1 MTERSKEEMDE
12 ATRAMKDAADLA
24 SKMAEMMVQET
35 QSSRKAIYASAI
47 LYASLAGMYGMT
59 MHDAMALLMELYKRH
74 EKFMKEQE

>member
-1 MTERSKEEMDE
+1 MTEKSNEQIEKEV
-12 ATRAMKDAADLA
+12 KSAAELA
-24 SKMAEMMVQET
+24 SKMAELMVQET

>member
-1 MTERSKEEMDE
+1 MDE
-12 ATRAMKDAADLA
+12 VTKEVKDAAEIAGKLA
-24 SKMAEMMVQET
+24 ELMVQET

>member
-1 MTERSKEEMDE
+1 MDE
-12 ATRAMKDAADLA
+12 VTREVKDAAEIAGKLA
-24 SKMAEMMVQET
+24 ELMVQET

>member
-1 MTERSKEEMDE
+1 MDE

-47 LYASLAGMYGMT
+47 LYASLAGMYGMS
-59 MHDAMALLMELYKRH
+59 MHDAMALLMELYKKH
-74 EKFMKEQE
+74 EKFMREQQ

>member
-1 MTERSKEEMDE
+1 MTEKSNGQIEKE
-12 ATRAMKDAADLA
+12 MKSAAELA
-24 SKMAEMMVQET
+24 SKMAELTVQET

>member
-1 MTERSKEEMDE
+1 MDKATKEV
-12 ATRAMKDAADLA
+12 KDAAEIAGKLA
-24 SKMAEMMVQET
+24 ELMVQET

>member
-1 MTERSKEEMDE
+1 MDE
-12 ATRAMKDAADLA
+12 ATKEMKSAADLA
-24 SKMAEMMVQET
+24 SKMAEFMVQET
-35 QSSRKAIYASAI
+35 QSSRKAIYALAI